1 MQIDYNKE
9 EKDMCRF
16 RSGILLKDRAVIAQK
31 DNDSHQDMLEEL
43 NISDTYE
50 NAARVFVRAELIP
63 EKEEW
68 WTDPDGWEFV
78 IDQDIVPD
86 WFEEDRE
93 GHISRFREAVK
104 EWWSGHVL
112 VDKKIDTLRTGYY
125 MLKDCEVEKLCGDAM
140 VLLKNSKVGEMW
152 DSSQVGVMFH
162 SSQVGEMWDGS
173 QVGEMRDGSQVREM
187 WGSSQVRVMYGSSQ
201 VGVMRDG
208 SQVGKMHD
216 SSQVGGMYN
225 SAQVREMHGNS
236 QVREMYGSAQV
247 REMWGNSQVREMHNS
262 AQVGRMHGSAQVGKM
277 YDGSAA
283 RDFKGYPLIKLLV
296 PDGGSCRF
304 ELTAHKNELTV
315 GAGECK
321 NCFANRYT

>member
-1 MQIDYNKE
+1 
-9 EKDMCRF
+9 MCRF
-16 RSGILLKDRAVIAQK
+16 RSGILLKDRAVIARK

-63 EKEEW
+63 EKNEW

-104 EWWSGHVL
+104 EWWSSHVL
-112 VDKKIDTLRTGYY
+112 VGKKMDTLRTGYY
-125 MLKDCEVEKLCGDAM
+125 MLKDCEVDKLCGDAV
-140 VLLKNSKVGEMW
+140 VLLNN
-152 DSSQVGVMFH
+152 
-162 SSQVGEMWDGS
+162 
-173 QVGEMRDGSQVREM
+173 SQVREM
-187 WGSSQVRVMYGSSQ
+187 
-201 VGVMRDG
+201 
-208 SQVGKMHD
+208 H
-216 SSQVGGMYN
+216 N

-236 QVREMYGSAQV
+236 QVGV
-247 REMWGNSQVREMHNS
+247 MWGSS
-262 AQVGRMHGSAQVGKM
+262 QVGKM
-277 YDGSAA
+277 YDSSQVGKMWDGSQVGVMWGSSQVGEMYDSSQVGEMYGSSKVGKMHDSSQVGKMYGSSQVGVMYGRSTA

-304 ELTAHKNELTV
+304 ELTAHKNEPT
-315 GAGECK
+315 GGT
-321 NCFANRYT
+321 RQ

>member
-1 MQIDYNKE
+1 
-9 EKDMCRF
+9 MCRF

-43 NISDTYE
+43 NKSDTYE
-50 NAARVFVRAELIP
+50 NADRVFVRAELIP

-93 GHISRFREAVK
+93 GHISRFRAAVK

-112 VDKKIDTLRTGYY
+112 AGKKIDTLRTGYY
-125 MLKDCEVEKLCGDAM
+125 MLKDCEVDKLCGDAM
-140 VLLKNSKVGEMW
+140 VLLKNS
-152 DSSQVGVMFH
+152 
-162 SSQVGEMWDGS
+162 
-173 QVGEMRDGSQVREM
+173 QVGEMRDGSQVGKMWDGSQVGKM
-187 WGSSQVRVMYGSSQ
+187 WGSSQVEKMWGSSQVGEMYDSSQ
-201 VGVMRDG
+201 VGVMYDSSQVGVMWDG
-208 SQVGKMHD
+208 SQVGEMYDSSQVGEMYGSSKVGKMHD
-216 SSQVGGMYN
+216 SSQVGK
-225 SAQVREMHGNS
+225 
-236 QVREMYGSAQV
+236 MYGS
-247 REMWGNSQVREMHNS
+247 SQVGVMY
-262 AQVGRMHGSAQVGKM
+262 GRST
-277 YDGSAA
+277 A

-304 ELTAHKNELTV
+304 ELTAHKNEPTG

-321 NCFANRYT
+321 N

>member
-1 MQIDYNKE
+1 
-9 EKDMCRF
+9 MCRF
-16 RSGILLKDRAVIAQK
+16 RSGILLKDRVVIAQK

-93 GHISRFREAVK
+93 GHISRFRAAVK

-140 VLLKNSKVGEMW
+140 VLLKNS
-152 DSSQVGVMFH
+152 
-162 SSQVGEMWDGS
+162 
-173 QVGEMRDGSQVREM
+173 
-187 WGSSQVRVMYGSSQ
+187 Q

-208 SQVGKMHD
+208 SQVGEMYG
-216 SSQVGGMYN
+216 SSQVG
-225 SAQVREMHGNS
+225 
-236 QVREMYGSAQV
+236 EMYGS
-247 REMWGNSQVREMHNS
+247 
-262 AQVGRMHGSAQVGKM
+262 
-277 YDGSAA
+277 SAA
-283 RDFKGYPLIKLLV
+283 RDFKGYPRIKLLV
-296 PDGGSCRF
+296 PDGGSCQF
-304 ELTAHKNELTV
+304 ELTAHKNEQTG
-315 GAGECK
+315 GA
-321 NCFANRYT
+321 RQ

>member
-1 MQIDYNKE
+1 
-9 EKDMCRF
+9 MCRF
-16 RSGILLKDRAVIAQK
+16 RSGILLKDRAVIARK

-93 GHISRFREAVK
+93 GHISRFRAAVK

-140 VLLKNSKVGEMW
+140 VLLKNSKVGEMQ
-152 DSSQVGVMFH
+152 DSSKVGVMSGSSKVGEMYD
-162 SSQVGEMWDGS
+162 SSQVGEMW
-173 QVGEMRDGSQVREM
+173 
-187 WGSSQVRVMYGSSQ
+187 GSSQ
-201 VGVMRDG
+201 VGA
-208 SQVGKMHD
+208 
-216 SSQVGGMYN
+216 MYN
-225 SAQVREMHGNS
+225 IST
-236 QVREMYGSAQV
+236 
-247 REMWGNSQVREMHNS
+247 
-262 AQVGRMHGSAQVGKM
+262 
-277 YDGSAA
+277 A
-283 RDFKGYPLIKLLV
+283 RDFKGYPRIKLLV

-304 ELTAHKNELTV
+304 ELTAHKNEPTG

-321 NCFANRYT
+321 N

>member
-1 MQIDYNKE
+1 
-9 EKDMCRF
+9 MCRF

-68 WTDPDGWEFV
+68 WTNPDGWEFV

-104 EWWSGHVL
+104 EWWSSHVL
-112 VDKKIDTLRTGYY
+112 VGKKMDTLRTGYY
-125 MLKDCEVEKLCGDAM
+125 MLKDCEVEKLCGDAV
-140 VLLKNSKVGEMW
+140 VLLNN
-152 DSSQVGVMFH
+152 
-162 SSQVGEMWDGS
+162 SQVGEVCGN
-173 QVGEMRDGSQVREM
+173 SQVREM
-187 WGSSQVRVMYGSSQ
+187 
-201 VGVMRDG
+201 
-208 SQVGKMHD
+208 H
-216 SSQVGGMYN
+216 N
-225 SAQVREMHGNS
+225 SS

-247 REMWGNSQVREMHNS
+247 GEMWGNSQVREMRGNS
-262 AQVGRMHGSAQVGKM
+262 QVGRMHGSAQVGKM

-283 RDFKGYPLIKLLV
+283 RDFKDYPRIKLLV
-296 PDGGSCRF
+296 PDGGCCRF
-304 ELTAHKNELTV
+304 ELTAHKNEST
-315 GAGECK
+315 GGT
-321 NCFANRYT
+321 RQ

>member
-1 MQIDYNKE
+1 
-9 EKDMCRF
+9 MCRF
-16 RSGILLKDRAVIAQK
+16 RSGILLKDRAVIARK

-63 EKEEW
+63 EKDEW
-68 WTDPDGWEFV
+68 WTNPDDWKLV

-93 GHISRFREAVK
+93 GHISRFRAAVK

-125 MLKDCEVEKLCGDAM
+125 MLKDCEVDKLCGDAM
-140 VLLKNSKVGEMW
+140 VLLKNSQLGKMYG
-152 DSSQVGVMFH
+152 SSQVGEMYRNSQVGKMYNSAQVGRIWD
-162 SSQVGEMWDGS
+162 SSQVGEMWGS
-173 QVGEMRDGSQVREM
+173 TQVGGMHGNSQVREM
-187 WGSSQVRVMYGSSQ
+187 YGN
-201 VGVMRDG
+201 

-216 SSQVGGMYN
+216 STQVGGMYN

-236 QVREMYGSAQV
+236 QVREMYGSTQV

-283 RDFKGYPLIKLLV
+283 RDFKDYPRIKLLV
-296 PDGGSCRF
+296 PDVGNCRF
-304 ELTAHKNELTV
+304 ELTAHKNEPT
-315 GAGECK
+315 GGT
-321 NCFANRYT
+321 RQ

>member
-1 MQIDYNKE
+1 
-9 EKDMCRF
+9 MCRF

-63 EKEEW
+63 EKNEW

-93 GHISRFREAVK
+93 GHISRFRAAVK

-112 VDKKIDTLRTGYY
+112 AGKKIDTLRTGYY
-125 MLKDCEVEKLCGDAM
+125 MLKDCEVDKLCGDAM
-140 VLLKNSKVGEMW
+140 VLLKNS
-152 DSSQVGVMFH
+152 
-162 SSQVGEMWDGS
+162 
-173 QVGEMRDGSQVREM
+173 QVGEMRDGSQVGKMWDGSQVGKM
-187 WGSSQVRVMYGSSQ
+187 WGSSQVEKMWGSSQVGEMYDSSQ
-201 VGVMRDG
+201 VGVMYDSSQVGVMWDG
-208 SQVGKMHD
+208 SQVGEMYDSSQVGEMYGSSKVGKMHD
-216 SSQVGGMYN
+216 SSQVGK
-225 SAQVREMHGNS
+225 
-236 QVREMYGSAQV
+236 MYGS
-247 REMWGNSQVREMHNS
+247 SQVGVMY
-262 AQVGRMHGSAQVGKM
+262 GRST
-277 YDGSAA
+277 A

-304 ELTAHKNELTV
+304 ELTAHKNEPTG

-321 NCFANRYT
+321 N

>member
-1 MQIDYNKE
+1 
-9 EKDMCRF
+9 MCRF
-16 RSGILLKDRAVIAQK
+16 RSGILLKDRVVIARK

-63 EKEEW
+63 EKNEW

-93 GHISRFREAVK
+93 GHISRFRAAVK

-140 VLLKNSKVGEMW
+140 VLLKNSQVGEMRDGSQVGKMHDSSQVGEMYGSSQVGEMWDSSQVGEMRSSSQVGEMYGSSKVGEMW
-152 DSSQVGVMFH
+152 DSSQVGVMWDGSQVGVMRS

-173 QVGEMRDGSQVREM
+173 QVGEMRDR
-187 WGSSQVRVMYGSSQ
+187 SQVRVMWGSSQ
-201 VGVMRDG
+201 VGVMWGSSQVGVMYNG
-208 SQVGKMHD
+208 SQVGE
-216 SSQVGGMYN
+216 MYN
-225 SAQVREMHGNS
+225 
-236 QVREMYGSAQV
+236 GST
-247 REMWGNSQVREMHNS
+247 
-262 AQVGRMHGSAQVGKM
+262 
-277 YDGSAA
+277 A
-283 RDFKGYPLIKLLV
+283 RDFKGYPRIKLLV
-296 PDGGSCRF
+296 PDGGSCQF
-304 ELTAHKNELTV
+304 ELTAHKNEQTG
-315 GAGECK
+315 GA
-321 NCFANRYT
+321 RQ

>member
-1 MQIDYNKE
+1 
-9 EKDMCRF
+9 MCRF
-16 RSGILLKDRAVIAQK
+16 RSGILLKDRAVIARK

-63 EKEEW
+63 EKNEW

-93 GHISRFREAVK
+93 GHISRFRAAVK

-112 VDKKIDTLRTGYY
+112 AGKKIDTLRTGYY
-125 MLKDCEVEKLCGDAM
+125 MLKDCEVDKLCGDAV
-140 VLLKNSKVGEMW
+140 VLLNN
-152 DSSQVGVMFH
+152 
-162 SSQVGEMWDGS
+162 
-173 QVGEMRDGSQVREM
+173 SQVREM
-187 WGSSQVRVMYGSSQ
+187 
-201 VGVMRDG
+201 
-208 SQVGKMHD
+208 H
-216 SSQVGGMYN
+216 N

-236 QVREMYGSAQV
+236 QVGV
-247 REMWGNSQVREMHNS
+247 MWGSS
-262 AQVGRMHGSAQVGKM
+262 QVGKM
-277 YDGSAA
+277 YDSSQVGKMWDGSQVGVMWGSSQVGEMYDSSQVGEMYGSSKVGKMHDSSQVGKMYGSSQVGVMYGRSTA

-304 ELTAHKNELTV
+304 ELTAHKNEPT
-315 GAGECK
+315 GGT
-321 NCFANRYT
+321 RQ